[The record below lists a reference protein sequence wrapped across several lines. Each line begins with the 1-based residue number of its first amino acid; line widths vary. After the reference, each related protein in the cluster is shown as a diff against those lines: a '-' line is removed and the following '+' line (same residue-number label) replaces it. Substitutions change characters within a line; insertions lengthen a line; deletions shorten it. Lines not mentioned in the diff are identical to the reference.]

1 MTTPQIADKIQQVER
16 GLIIER
22 ALRSQPAERATL
34 ADRMRYY
41 KVPGV
46 GIAVIEDYR
55 VEWARGYGVREAR
68 GQAPVDEATLF
79 QAASISKPVAALAAL
94 RLVEAG
100 RLDLDADVN
109 SVLTSWKVPP
119 NGLWQPRVTLR
130 HLLCHGGGLTVH
142 GFPGYNRDGNIPT
155 LGQVLRGEQPSN
167 TPAILVNALPG
178 TQFRYSGGGF
188 CVLQQLLEDV
198 VGKPFPQLMRELVLE
213 PLGMAHS
220 TYEQPL
226 PAGWA
231 GNAAVAHRW
240 GGGPVAG
247 QWHVFPEMAAAGLW
261 TTPSDIAR
269 FAVELLL
276 AAQGR
281 SNKVLS
287 MDMVNQMLTVQVQEP
302 MGLGMFVRGSDDA
315 TVFMHGGSNE
325 GFRCD
330 LVVFR
335 NLGRGAIVMTNSDSG
350 DDLILEVIRAIAEV
364 YGWPRP
370 EFLPREH
377 VLAEV
382 APQIFDTFTGRYELK
397 PGFLCAVTTNDQRL
411 FFQPDH
417 QPAFELHPEF
427 ETKYFANEV
436 ELEIEFVR
444 DANGAVTG
452 LTFRQNGDELP
463 AKKLV

>member
-1 MTTPQIADKIQQVER
+1 M
-16 GLIIER
+16 
-22 ALRSQPAERATL
+22 
-34 ADRMRYY
+34 
-41 KVPGV
+41 
-46 GIAVIEDYR
+46 
-55 VEWARGYGVREAR
+55 
-68 GQAPVDEATLF
+68 
-79 QAASISKPVAALAAL
+79 
-94 RLVEAG
+94 
-100 RLDLDADVN
+100 
-109 SVLTSWKVPP
+109 
-119 NGLWQPRVTLR
+119 
-130 HLLCHGGGLTVH
+130 LL
-142 GFPGYNRDGNIPT
+142 
-155 LGQVLRGEQPSN
+155 GEQPAN
-167 TPAILVNALPG
+167 TAAILVNAVPG

-198 VGKPFPQLMRELVLE
+198 AGKPFPQLMRELVLE
-213 PLGMAHS
+213 PLGMEHS

-226 PAGWA
+226 PAGRA
-231 GNAAVAHRW
+231 RNAAVAHRW
-240 GGGPVAG
+240 GGGPVTG

-281 SNKVLS
+281 SNKLIS
-287 MDMVNQMLTVQVQEP
+287 MDMVKQMLTVQVQEP

-315 TVFMHGGSNE
+315 AVFMHGGSNE

-350 DDLILEVIRAIAEV
+350 DDLILEVILAISEA

-382 APQIFDTFTGRYELK
+382 APQSFDAFTGRYELK
-397 PGFLCAVTTNDQRL
+397 PGFLCAVTTNEQRL
-411 FFQPDH
+411 FFQPDD
-417 QPAFELHPEF
+417 QPAFELYPES
-427 ETKYFANEV
+427 ETKYFAKAV
-436 ELEIEFVR
+436 ELEIEFVK
-444 DANGAVTG
+444 DESGAVNG
-452 LTFRQNGDELP
+452 LMFRQNGSELP